1 MALSHSPGLS
11 METLTFLYPLH
22 QALVSGLRY
31 LTTTSLLPA
40 ELQLLSIGLINVLL
54 LSESPQAIIL
64 SILLWV
70 GGVGMFVACGHVLRW
85 GVALARIPRWRLR
98 RAGHIIKARN
108 GFLKALDEGLQT
120 KKRSL
125 SLFSNKKEAEDSDA
139 DEDQPLILKPMPG
152 VREGLKLHIRD
163 GINRPFYNT
172 QENATRSAIEP
183 GEKTLFTDK
192 YGYAN
197 GHATAALRQ
206 RRYTL
211 PNLTNPYS
219 PIATPQHNP
228 KHTKSSVRHP
238 FLSLTPTQATIR
250 KWTYAAYVYVA
261 VVLFIAFPIRLSVKE
276 RALQGH
282 EPVGWALGYLFGD
295 LQPFR
300 FRVVTSDL
308 GLDQWIPLPPFLS
321 TNLAQDLVNANAHGW
336 ANLVRK
342 AVIGEANTRL
352 LITAYWLAILS
363 IGLLIVQRL
372 TKNPHV
378 EVDTRR
384 KVFHGTIVLMLLP
397 TIFIDPCFAAL
408 ALGLVLTVFLLL
420 DLLRASQLPPLS
432 KPLSVFLTPYVD
444 GRDLRG
450 PVVVSHIFL
459 LVGCA
464 IPLWLSLASY
474 TTLEPNPSP
483 SSSSPPPSSP
493 YDIDAP
499 NTPNDPW
506 AGWDVPSRDLSM
518 LAGVICVGLGDA
530 AASLIGRRFGRRKW
544 PWAGGKSL
552 EGSAAFATAVTIGLV
567 VGKLWLA
574 AGWDNTSAKT
584 MTSEYGGLW
593 NEVGV

>member
-1 MALSHSPGLS
+1 
-11 METLTFLYPLH
+11 
-22 QALVSGLRY
+22 
-31 LTTTSLLPA
+31 
-40 ELQLLSIGLINVLL
+40 
-54 LSESPQAIIL
+54 
-64 SILLWV
+64 
-70 GGVGMFVACGHVLRW
+70 MFVACGHVLRW

-108 GFLKALDEGLQT
+108 GFLNALGEGLQT

-139 DEDQPLILKPMPG
+139 DEDQPLIRKPIPG
-152 VREGLKLHIRD
+152 VREGLKLHVGD

-183 GEKTLFTDK
+183 GEKALFTDK
-192 YGYAN
+192 CGHAN

-211 PNLTNPYS
+211 PNLTNPYP
-219 PIATPQHNP
+219 PITTPRHSP

-250 KWTYAAYVYVA
+250 KWAYAAYVYVA
-261 VVLFIAFPIRLSVKE
+261 VVLLIAFPIRLSVKE

-282 EPVGWALGYLFGD
+282 EPVGWALGYLFGG

-300 FRVVTSDL
+300 FWVVTSDL

-321 TNLAQDLVNANAHGW
+321 TNLDQDLANANAHGW
-336 ANLVRK
+336 ADLVRK

-352 LITAYWLAILS
+352 LIAAYWLTVLS
-363 IGLLIVQRL
+363 FGLLIVQRL
-372 TKNPHV
+372 TKNPQV

-397 TIFIDPCFAAL
+397 TIFIDPCFVAL

-464 IPLWLSLASY
+464 IPLWLSMASY

-483 SSSSPPPSSP
+483 PSSSSPPSSP
-493 YDIDAP
+493 YDIDASD
-499 NTPNDPW
+499 NPNDPW
-506 AGWDVPSRDLSM
+506 AGWNVPSRDLSM

-552 EGSAAFATAVTIGLV
+552 EGSAAFATAVTVGLV

-574 AGWDNTSAKT
+574 AGWDNTPAKT
-584 MTSEYGGLW
+584 MASEYGG
-593 NEVGV
+593 